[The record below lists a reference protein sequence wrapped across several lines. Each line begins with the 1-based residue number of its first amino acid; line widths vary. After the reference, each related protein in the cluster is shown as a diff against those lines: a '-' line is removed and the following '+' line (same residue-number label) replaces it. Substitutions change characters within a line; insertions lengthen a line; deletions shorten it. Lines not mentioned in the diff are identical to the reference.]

1 MMVCPQPGTT
11 TVGEA
16 LVNTTGAATATGKAA
31 TKAGPTEQ
39 LTLWDETPPD
49 VRIADFDVIVIF
61 TSAGKD
67 SVAMLVEIADR
78 ARHAGVLDRVVAVH
92 ADLGVMEWPG
102 TMELAEQQARQVGIT
117 RFEVVRRHRQGQV
130 EDLLGYALRWGYWP
144 TPDAQWCT
152 SDLKRTPADPL
163 LRRLGNEVLAR
174 DPQRTAPARLLLCY
188 GMRAQESTRRKKMLP
203 LQPYTRVAARNREA
217 VKWLPLHQWSTEE
230 VFARGDD
237 AGVPRH
243 PAYALG
249 QSRASCVLCIYL
261 TPAELVRAA
270 QANPLLAQCYALVE
284 VTIGHRFRLK
294 LAMVDVL
301 AEAGIPM
308 LPDDTPRDAALWT
321 RLIREADPE
330 RLARWPQPAQRWA
343 DVLAFLAPHLVAD
356 PAGEDAR

>member
-1 MMVCPQPGTT
+1 M
-11 TVGEA
+11 TV
-16 LVNTTGAATATGKAA
+16 
-31 TKAGPTEQ
+31 AGDQQ
-39 LTLWDETPPD
+39 LTLWEDVPVD
-49 VRIADFDVIVIF
+49 VRIADYDVIVVF

-67 SVAMLVEIADR
+67 SVAMLVEITDR
-78 ARHAGVLDRVVAVH
+78 ARRDGVLDRVVAVH

-102 TMELAEQQARQVGIT
+102 TLELAELQARQVGIT
-117 RFEVVRRHRQGQV
+117 RFEVVRRHRQGHV

-163 LRRLGNEVLAR
+163 LRRLGDAVLAR

-188 GMRAQESTRRKKMLP
+188 GMRAQESSRRKKMPALE
-203 LQPYTRVAARNREA
+203 PYKRIAARNREA

-237 AGVPRH
+237 AGVTRH
-243 PAYALG
+243 PAYAMG

-261 TPAELVRAA
+261 TPAELIRAA
-270 QANPLLAQCYALVE
+270 QANPLLAQFYGIVE

-294 LAMVDVL
+294 LAMTEVL
-301 AEAGIPM
+301 ADAGIPM

-321 RLIREADPE
+321 RLIREADPG
-330 RLARWPQPAQRWA
+330 RLARWPQPARHWV
-343 DVLAFLAPHLVAD
+343 DVLSFLAPHL
-356 PAGEDAR
+356 AGEGGGR